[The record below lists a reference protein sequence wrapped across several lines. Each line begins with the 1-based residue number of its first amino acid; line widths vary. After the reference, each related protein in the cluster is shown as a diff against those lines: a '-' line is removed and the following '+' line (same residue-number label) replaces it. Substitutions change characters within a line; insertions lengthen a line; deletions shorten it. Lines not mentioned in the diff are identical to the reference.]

1 MVTNQNDQDLGL
13 FLVKFPASLLARIDS
28 FSLKMRTA
36 SREET
41 FLVMACTFAKK
52 HGIEIPSQPIP
63 QSISPT
69 VARRYQARHDLRHS
83 IALRVSKDRENG
95 WVALLM
101 KKSGEV
107 SPKTLFRRIVSE
119 FDETTLA

>member
-1 MVTNQNDQDLGL
+1 MNNSQNDQDLSL
-13 FLVKFPASLLARIDS
+13 FLIKFPNSLLARIDS

-41 FLVMACTFAKK
+41 LLAMARAFAKK

-63 QSISPT
+63 QSILPT

-83 IALRVSKDRENG
+83 IALRVPKDRENG

-119 FDETTLA
+119 FDETISA